1 MNPER
6 PNCLNNDYGTGCKI
20 LREAYTSLFES
31 FASIIK
37 SQAKLPKGTIEIP
50 GFKQSEVQD
59 HSDSAPRNSEQK
71 IKRENFHESARSKK
85 CKGSQA
91 EVGSDISDSS
101 AAKVNLSNEKF
112 DGSTKKAWGSWAQAL
127 YHIAMHPEK
136 HKDDVL
142 EISDDIVVLNDLY
155 PKGRRH
161 LLVLARHQGLDRL
174 ADVRNEHL
182 HLLKT
187 MHAVGLKWAEKFL
200 QEDASLVF
208 RLGYHPDPSMRQLH
222 LHVISQDFDSKHL
235 KHKKHWNSF
244 NTAFFLDSVDLIEEV
259 SSQGKA
265 ILKNDENLLSM
276 ELRCHRCRS
285 AHPTI
290 PRLKSHIG
298 NCEAPFPANLLQNG
312 RLVCAPSNAAAVDS

>member
-155 PKGRRH
+155 PKVNLTH
-161 LLVLARHQGLDRL
+161 HI
-174 ADVRNEHL
+174 
-182 HLLKT
+182 
-187 MHAVGLKWAEKFL
+187 FL
-200 QEDASLVF
+200 S
-208 RLGYHPDPSMRQLH
+208 S
-222 LHVISQDFDSKHL
+222 
-235 KHKKHWNSF
+235 
-244 NTAFFLDSVDLIEEV
+244 AFY
-259 SSQGKA
+259 G
-265 ILKNDENLLSM
+265 
-276 ELRCHRCRS
+276 
-285 AHPTI
+285 
-290 PRLKSHIG
+290 
-298 NCEAPFPANLLQNG
+298 
-312 RLVCAPSNAAAVDS
+312 